1 MENYQEDSNQLK
13 TDEKEEVDLA
23 GKPMRIE
30 YNQATKRQSFCVGSL
45 NWPFNIYGQ
54 STNLIT

>member
-30 YNQATKRQSFCVGSL
+30 YNQATKKAVILCWLS
-45 NWPFNIYGQ
+45 
-54 STNLIT
+54 